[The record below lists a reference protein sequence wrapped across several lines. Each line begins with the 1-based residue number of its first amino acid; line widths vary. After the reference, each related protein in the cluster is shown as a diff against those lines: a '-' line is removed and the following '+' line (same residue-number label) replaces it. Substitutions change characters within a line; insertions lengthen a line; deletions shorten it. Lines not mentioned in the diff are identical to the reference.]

1 MFHHLKANRYLTF
14 TATVPIVMPIIFP
27 NYNTSFCL
35 PEKKYPYL
43 GSGDVPVFLGF
54 LLGACRCKT
63 IKRIT
68 NMPKQQL
75 HAELS
80 NSNAREVH

>member
-1 MFHHLKANRYLTF
+1 MTF
-14 TATVPIVMPIIFP
+14 TSTVQIIFQNSNP
-27 NYNTSFCL
+27 SFLL
-35 PEKKYPYL
+35 PEKKQPYL

-63 IKRIT
+63 IKEIT

-80 NSNAREVH
+80 NSNAREVHYAKKVFI